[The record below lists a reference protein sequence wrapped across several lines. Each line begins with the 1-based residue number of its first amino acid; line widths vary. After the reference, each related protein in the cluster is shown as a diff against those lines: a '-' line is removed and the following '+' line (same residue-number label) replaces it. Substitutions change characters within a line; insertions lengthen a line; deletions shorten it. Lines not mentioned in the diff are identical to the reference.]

1 MSQFLALEPAFG
13 AYLKCVFALDILFV
27 LVLVWLLFTKH
38 HSFRFVASG
47 IMLSYWPAQA
57 LLAYWTSAIQLP
69 GVPGALGMV
78 LLPWLVHCA
87 IWVAYLQR
95 SHRVRVTFE
104 NTVLTTQVDAASPSP
119 PPPPPQTRPT
129 STVGNTPP
137 PFKPVPPS
145 TKPTITTP
153 MPVPSQQ
160 TITVSEDAIEDVWAK
175 ALAEY
180 QGSDRKPG
188 LWAKSFA
195 EADGNESL
203 AQATY
208 LKTRAAQLE
217 ADLLKERS
225 KLESELI
232 EQALREAESEHGHE
246 LEKQASEKAAYDL
259 LPKGECPNSKCC
271 AIMPMSFKECPKC
284 DARFGEG
291 VFGWK
296 LIPLDSNPIES
307 IGRSNSNSLP
317 YPKKDKKL
325 NWY

>member
-1 MSQFLALEPAFG
+1 
-13 AYLKCVFALDILFV
+13 
-27 LVLVWLLFTKH
+27 
-38 HSFRFVASG
+38 
-47 IMLSYWPAQA
+47 
-57 LLAYWTSAIQLP
+57 
-69 GVPGALGMV
+69 
-78 LLPWLVHCA
+78 
-87 IWVAYLQR
+87 
-95 SHRVRVTFE
+95 
-104 NTVLTTQVDAASPSP
+104 
-119 PPPPPQTRPT
+119 
-129 STVGNTPP
+129 
-137 PFKPVPPS
+137 
-145 TKPTITTP
+145 
-153 MPVPSQQ
+153 MPVPSQY
-160 TITVSEDAIEDVWAK
+160 TITLPEDAIEDIWAK

-246 LEKQASEKAAYDL
+246 LERQASEKAAYDL

-307 IGRSNSNSLP
+307 IGRSNSNEVAP
-317 YPKKDKKL
+317 EKRTP
-325 NWY
+325 